1 MSAVREVLMP
11 GTPAEA
17 VELFGDGGN
26 VTVIG
31 GGTIV
36 VPAVAAGR
44 IAPARALF
52 LGHAGLSGITRT
64 GETVTI
70 GATTS
75 VASLVD
81 LGAPLGA
88 CAANVADPEV
98 RAQATV
104 GGNLCATGDGQVPR
118 GDLQGALLALDAQ
131 VRSHGGGE
139 RTEPLEQFLAAHA
152 GRLVL
157 DVSYREPAAGAFAAI
172 VYPHTHTYTV
182 LAVSAARSQ
191 DGVVRLAASGLADGA
206 ARLHAAERLAGDPEA
221 AGAAAASEASF
232 ADDALASAWYR
243 AKTLPVL
250 VRRALTQLK
259 ESR

>member
-1 MSAVREVLMP
+1 MP

-52 LGHAGLSGITRT
+52 LDTPALGHHADRPDGHDRRDHLGRLACRARRAARRVR
-64 GETVTI
+64 GERRRPG
-70 GATTS
+70 GARP
-75 VASLVD
+75 
-81 LGAPLGA
+81 GHRRRQPLR
-88 CAANVADPEV
+88 D
-98 RAQATV
+98 
-104 GGNLCATGDGQVPR
+104 GDGQVPR

-131 VRSHGGGE
+131 VRSQGGGGE
-139 RTEPLEQFLAAHA
+139 RDRGARAVPRSARGTARARRLAIASP
-152 GRLVL
+152 R
-157 DVSYREPAAGAFAAI
+157 PA
-172 VYPHTHTYTV
+172 PSPR
-182 LAVSAARSQ
+182 SATRTRTPTRCSRSRRRARRTARS
-191 DGVVRLAASGLADGA
+191 GSPRAGSRRA
-206 ARLHAAERLAGDPEA
+206 ARLHAAERLADDPEA